1 MPPAEARLEETG
13 IFLVMAF
20 ELLVG
25 SGKIRGGGQL
35 RRRMEKKLKILK
47 KGFNDAGG
55 KGMEMWERD
64 GEASGNRD
72 DRHGY

>member
-1 MPPAEARLEETG
+1 VPPAEARLEETG

-55 KGMEMWERD
+55 KGMGKLLETEMIDMAIE
-64 GEASGNRD
+64 
-72 DRHGY
+72 HG